1 MTTTTVTN
9 IGYTGTI
16 QNASVLGEYGIPVN
30 AYLWGA
36 GGGSTSQAAGN
47 AGGYSKVYFVAK
59 PGDILTVA
67 VGQGGG
73 RGGSDI
79 NGWTPSGFSGAAYS
93 GLLFNTRF
101 PPPGQSVPVV
111 PYGQGLRNTST
122 NYTSFLSQW
131 GVWGADQNV
140 QTFTRTY
147 TINFPTTANVIF
159 QMVASTYG
167 RVYLDGVLIVEG
179 AGRSNTPVY
188 DDTINKAFV
197 KVTAGNH
204 TITIEA
210 DGKGTPANPVD
221 GNPNAIGVIF
231 GTGDLT
237 NYAGGRGGQTY
248 PPQAGVQGSAGGG
261 GGATILSLNGVVIGV
276 AAGGAG
282 GATRPASNVSYVT
295 TNYTGSTATQPF
307 STGLV
312 PPAPPVVIAP
322 GTSGYYINI
331 LEQYNDVGNIVNIY
345 YLGYS
350 VVVNGVIVYMN
361 QVGGGGPDAIPP
373 PLDLAQKTTYVGL
386 SYIGGNAGPY
396 GQVSR
401 VQCWSF
407 VYTSLNVNGSTDF
420 RFNNGQDGQDYS
432 GSNSIYENRAGGG
445 GGGGGGLFAGQGGS
459 AGGGA
464 PRIGGTAGVNGTSLG
479 DEKAQPVQRTPYI
492 NDYYPYGGVAEGGAS
507 GTTAIRYV
515 GSTATDPF
523 HSVIVS
529 GTSGYYI
536 RNTGISGGSN
546 SIIGYS
552 VVVNGTV
559 VYQSDGGSAAPPP
572 TTLAVKQGY
581 VGLSY
586 NQTFFIDGILHYE
599 YVECFDFDYVTS
611 TFTDGG
617 NGFVSLEYQTGG
629 GGAVKDSGSWKP
641 IQTTYV
647 KDAGTWKTV
656 QTTYINING
665 IWKPAQGAPVPTFTQ
680 FNGAFAPASR
690 NFGSRL
696 TPPPPPPAPDYGGGY
711 GVTGYGSNDMF

>member
-9 IGYTGTI
+9 VGYTGTV
-16 QNASVLGEYGIPVN
+16 QNATVTGEYGIPVN

-36 GGGSTSQAAGN
+36 GGGSTPNAAGN

-59 PGDILTVA
+59 PGDKLTVA

-101 PPPGQSVPVV
+101 PPPGQDTAVV
-111 PYGQGLRNTST
+111 PYGQGLRNTSSSS
-122 NYTSFLSQW
+122 TSFLSQW

-167 RVYLDGVLIVEG
+167 RVYLDSVLIVEG
-179 AGRSNTPVY
+179 AGRTNTGVY
-188 DDTINKAFV
+188 DDTINQAFV

-204 TITIEA
+204 TVTIQA
-210 DGKGTPANPVD
+210 DGNGAPPNPNS

-237 NYAGGRGGQTY
+237 TYAGGRGGQTY
-248 PPQAGVQGSAGGG
+248 PPDAGFQGSAGGG
-261 GGATILSLNGVVIGV
+261 GGATILSLNGVVIAV

-282 GATRPASNVSYVT
+282 GATRPAT
-295 TNYTGSTATQPF
+295 DT
-307 STGLV
+307 
-312 PPAPPVVIAP
+312 
-322 GTSGYYINI
+322 
-331 LEQYNDVGNIVNIY
+331 
-345 YLGYS
+345 
-350 VVVNGVIVYMN
+350 
-361 QVGGGGPDAIPP
+361 
-373 PLDLAQKTTYVGL
+373 
-386 SYIGGNAGPY
+386 
-396 GQVSR
+396 
-401 VQCWSF
+401 
-407 VYTSLNVNGSTDF
+407 STDF
-420 RFNNGQDGQDYS
+420 RYNNGQDGQDV
-432 GSNSIYENRAGGG
+432 NTINDIYENRVGGG
-445 GGGGGGLFAGQGGS
+445 GGGGGGLFAGQGGG
-459 AGGGA
+459 AGYGA
-464 PRIGGTAGVNGTSLG
+464 PRIGGAAGVNGTSLG

-572 TTLAVKQGY
+572 TTLAIKQGY

-665 IWKPAQGAPVPTFTQ
+665 IWKPSQGAPVPTFTQ

-711 GVTGYGSNDMF
+711 GFTGYGSNDVF

>member
-9 IGYTGTI
+9 IGYTGTV
-16 QNASVLGEYGIPVN
+16 QNANVLGEYGIPVN
-30 AYLWGA
+30 AYLWGG

-73 RGGSDI
+73 VGGPNI
-79 NGWTPSGFSGAAYS
+79 NPWTPSGFSGAAYS

-101 PPPGQSVPVV
+101 PPPGQDTAVV
-111 PYGQGLRNTST
+111 PYGQGLRNTSS
-122 NYTSFLSQW
+122 NSTSFLSQW

-147 TINFPTTANVIF
+147 TINFPATANVIF
-159 QMVASTYG
+159 QMVASTFG
-167 RVYLDGVLIVEG
+167 RVYLDGNLIVEG
-179 AGRSNTPVY
+179 AGRTNTGVH

-204 TITIEA
+204 TITIQA
-210 DGKGTPANPVD
+210 DGSGASPNPNS

-237 NYAGGRGGQTY
+237 TYAGGRGGQIY
-248 PPQAGVQGSAGGG
+248 PADIGTQVTAGGG
-261 GGATILSLNGVVIGV
+261 GGATIVSLNGVVIAV

-282 GATRPASNVSYVT
+282 GATRPAVEVSYVT
-295 TNYTGSTATQPF
+295 TNYAGSTATQPF
-307 STGLV
+307 SVGIT

-331 LEQYNDVGNIVNIY
+331 LYQFNDVGNLISTY

-361 QVGGGGPDAIPP
+361 QVGGGGPDAVPP
-373 PLDLAQKTTYVGL
+373 PLDVAQKTTFVGNSYVG
-386 SYIGGNAGPY
+386 GGGGPN
-396 GQVSR
+396 GQVSV
-401 VQCWSF
+401 VQCWNF
-407 VYTSLNVNGSTDF
+407 IYTSLNVNGSTDF
-420 RFNNGQDGQDYS
+420 RYNNGQDGQDVS
-432 GSNSIYENRAGGG
+432 TVPSIYGYQAGGG
-445 GGGGGGLFAGQGGS
+445 GGGGGGLWAGQGGS
-459 AGGGA
+459 AGYGA

-515 GSTATDPF
+515 GTTATDPF
-523 HSVIVS
+523 HSVNLS
-529 GTSGYYI
+529 GSGYYV
-536 RNTGISGGSN
+536 RNTGPSGGSN
-546 SIIGYS
+546 SVIGYY
-552 VVVNGTV
+552 VIVNGTV
-559 VYQSDGGSAAPPP
+559 IYQSLGGAAVAPPA
-572 TTLAVKQGY
+572 TLAIKAGFVGY
-581 VGLSY
+581 SY
-586 NQTFFIDGILHYE
+586 NQTFDVDGVPHYE
-599 YVECFDFDYVTS
+599 NVECFSFDYVTS
-611 TFTDGG
+611 TFTNGG
-617 NGFVSLEYQTGG
+617 NGFVALEYQTGG
-629 GGAVKDSGSWKP
+629 GGAVKDAGSWKP

-647 KDAGTWKTV
+647 KDAGTWKPV
-656 QTTYINING
+656 QTTYINVNG
-665 IWKPAQGAPVPTFTQ
+665 IWKPTQGAPVPIFIQ

-696 TPPPPPPAPDYGGGY
+696 TPPPPPPAPDYGGT
-711 GVTGYGSNDMF
+711 GVDTGYGGSVMF

>member
-9 IGYTGTI
+9 IGYTGTV
-16 QNASVLGEYGIPVN
+16 QNAEVLGEYGIPVN

-36 GGGSTSQAAGN
+36 GGGSTPNAAGN

-59 PGDILTVA
+59 PGDKLTVA

-79 NGWTPSGFSGAAYS
+79 NGWTPSGFPGASYS

-101 PPPGQSVPVV
+101 PPPGQDTAVV
-111 PYGQGLRNTST
+111 PYGQGLRNTSS
-122 NYTSFLSQW
+122 NSTSFLSQW

-167 RVYLDGVLIVEG
+167 RVYLDGTLIVEG

-188 DDTINKAFV
+188 DDTINQAFV

-210 DGKGTPANPVD
+210 DGSGTPANPAT

-231 GTGDLT
+231 GTGNQT
-237 NYAGGRGGQTY
+237 TYSGGRGGQTY

-295 TNYTGSTATQPF
+295 RNYTGSTATQPF
-307 STGLV
+307 SVGIT

-331 LEQYNDVGNIVNIY
+331 LYQFNDVGNLIGTY

-361 QVGGGGPDAIPP
+361 QVGGGGPDARPP
-373 PLDLAQKTTYVGL
+373 PLDVAQKTTFVGNSYVG
-386 SYIGGNAGPY
+386 GGGGPN
-396 GQVSR
+396 GQVSV
-401 VQCWSF
+401 VQCWNF
-407 VYTSLNVNGSTDF
+407 IYTSLNVNGSTDF
-420 RFNNGQDGQDYS
+420 RYNNGQDGQDVNTVQ
-432 GSNSIYENRAGGG
+432 GIYENRVGGG
-445 GGGGGGLFAGQGGS
+445 GGGGGGLWAGQGGT
-459 AGGGA
+459 AGYGA
-464 PRIGGTAGVNGTSLG
+464 PNIGGSAGVNGTSLG
-479 DEKAQPVQRTPYI
+479 DEQAQPVQQTPYT
-492 NDYYPYGGVAEGGAS
+492 NSFYPGGGVAEGGTS
-507 GTTAIRYV
+507 GT
-515 GSTATDPF
+515 
-523 HSVIVS
+523 
-529 GTSGYYI
+529 
-536 RNTGISGGSN
+536 
-546 SIIGYS
+546 
-552 VVVNGTV
+552 
-559 VYQSDGGSAAPPP
+559 P
-572 TTLAVKQGY
+572 T
-581 VGLSY
+581 
-586 NQTFFIDGILHYE
+586 N
-599 YVECFDFDYVTS
+599 
-611 TFTDGG
+611 GG
-617 NGFVSLEYQTGG
+617 NGAIALEFTTGG
-629 GGAVKDSGSWKP
+629 GGYINDGGEWKQ

-647 KDAGTWKTV
+647 KNAGVWSPV
-656 QTTYINING
+656 QTTYINVNG
-665 IWKPAQGAPVPTFTQ
+665 TWKPIQGAPVPTFTE

-690 NFGSRL
+690 SFGARL
-696 TPPPPPPAPDYGGGY
+696 TAPPPPPAPDYSGGG
-711 GVTGYGSNDMF
+711 GGGFTGYGSNDVF

>member
-9 IGYTGTI
+9 IGYTGTV

-101 PPPGQSVPVV
+101 PPPGQDTAVV
-111 PYGQGLRNTST
+111 PYGQGQRNTST

-131 GVWGADQNV
+131 GVWDADQSV

-210 DGKGTPANPVD
+210 DGNGAPPNPNSA
-221 GNPNAIGVIF
+221 NPNAIGVIF

-237 NYAGGRGGQTY
+237 TYAGGRGGQTY
-248 PPQAGVQGSAGGG
+248 PPQAGVQGTAGGG

-282 GATRPASNVSYVT
+282 GATRPAVDT
-295 TNYTGSTATQPF
+295 
-307 STGLV
+307 
-312 PPAPPVVIAP
+312 
-322 GTSGYYINI
+322 
-331 LEQYNDVGNIVNIY
+331 
-345 YLGYS
+345 
-350 VVVNGVIVYMN
+350 
-361 QVGGGGPDAIPP
+361 
-373 PLDLAQKTTYVGL
+373 
-386 SYIGGNAGPY
+386 
-396 GQVSR
+396 
-401 VQCWSF
+401 
-407 VYTSLNVNGSTDF
+407 STDF
-420 RFNNGQDGQDYS
+420 RYNNGQDGQDV
-432 GSNSIYENRAGGG
+432 NTINDIYENRVGGG

-464 PRIGGTAGVNGTSLG
+464 PRIGGTAGTNGTSLG
-479 DEKAQPVQRTPYI
+479 DEQAQPVQRTPYI

-507 GTTAIRYV
+507 GTTATRYV

-523 HSVIVS
+523 HSVIVP
-529 GTSGYYI
+529 GTSGYYVRRI
-536 RNTGISGGSN
+536 IETVTQY
-546 SIIGYS
+546 IIGYS

-559 VYQSDGGSAAPPP
+559 VYQSDGGSATAPP
-572 TTLAVKQGY
+572 TTLAVQQGF
-581 VGLSY
+581 VGYSFEGAY
-586 NQTFFIDGILHYE
+586 FIDGVPVIE
-599 YVECFDFDYVTS
+599 KVECFSFDYVTS
-611 TFTDGG
+611 TFTNGG
-617 NGFVSLEYQTGG
+617 NGFVALEYQTGG

-656 QTTYINING
+656 QTTYINVNG
-665 IWKPAQGAPVPTFTQ
+665 IWKPTQGAPVPTFTQ

-696 TPPPPPPAPDYGGGY
+696 TPPPPPPAPDYGGG
-711 GVTGYGSNDMF
+711 GGDTGYGGSFMF

>member
-9 IGYTGTI
+9 IGYTGTV
-16 QNASVLGEYGIPVN
+16 QNANVLGEYGIPVN
-30 AYLWGA
+30 AYLWGG

-47 AGGYSKVYFVAK
+47 AGGYSKIYFVAK

-101 PPPGQSVPVV
+101 PPPGQDTAVV
-111 PYGQGLRNTST
+111 PYGQGLRNTSS
-122 NYTSFLSQW
+122 NSTSFLSQW

-179 AGRSNTPVY
+179 AGRSNSGPLY
-188 DDTINKAFV
+188 ETINKAFV

-204 TITIEA
+204 TITIQA
-210 DGKGTPANPVD
+210 DGKGTPANPND

-237 NYAGGRGGQTY
+237 TYAGGRGGQTY
-248 PPQAGVQGSAGGG
+248 PPQAGFQGSAGGG
-261 GGATILSLNGVVIGV
+261 GGATIVSLNGVVIAV

-282 GATRPASNVSYVT
+282 GATRPAADT
-295 TNYTGSTATQPF
+295 
-307 STGLV
+307 
-312 PPAPPVVIAP
+312 
-322 GTSGYYINI
+322 
-331 LEQYNDVGNIVNIY
+331 
-345 YLGYS
+345 
-350 VVVNGVIVYMN
+350 
-361 QVGGGGPDAIPP
+361 
-373 PLDLAQKTTYVGL
+373 
-386 SYIGGNAGPY
+386 
-396 GQVSR
+396 
-401 VQCWSF
+401 
-407 VYTSLNVNGSTDF
+407 STDF
-420 RFNNGQDGQDYS
+420 RYNNGQDGQDV
-432 GSNSIYENRAGGG
+432 NTVHDIYENRVGGG
-445 GGGGGGLFAGQGGS
+445 GGGGGGVWAGQGGG
-459 AGGGA
+459 AGYGA
-464 PRIGGTAGVNGTSLG
+464 PRIGGAAGTNGTSLG

-515 GSTATDPF
+515 GTTATDPF

-536 RNTGISGGSN
+536 RNTGVSGGSN

-559 VYQSDGGSAAPPP
+559 VYQSDGGSATAPP

-586 NQTFFIDGILHYE
+586 FQTFFVDGVPHYE
-599 YVECFDFDYVTS
+599 NVECFSFDYVTS
-611 TFTDGG
+611 TFTNGG
-617 NGFVSLEYQTGG
+617 NGFVALEYQTGG
-629 GGAVKDSGSWKP
+629 GGAVKDAGSWKP

-647 KDAGTWKTV
+647 KDAGTWKPV
-656 QTTYINING
+656 QTTYINVNG
-665 IWKPAQGAPVPTFTQ
+665 IWKPTQGAPVPIFIQ

-696 TPPPPPPAPDYGGGY
+696 TPPPPPPAPDYGGG
-711 GVTGYGSNDMF
+711 GGDTGYGGSVMF

>member
-9 IGYTGTI
+9 VGYTGTV
-16 QNASVLGEYGIPVN
+16 QNATVTGEYGIPVN

-36 GGGSTSQAAGN
+36 GGGSTPNAAGN

-59 PGDILTVA
+59 PGDKLTVA

-101 PPPGQSVPVV
+101 PPPGQDTAVV
-111 PYGQGLRNTST
+111 PYGQGLRNTSSSS
-122 NYTSFLSQW
+122 TSFLSQW
-131 GVWGADQNV
+131 GVWDADQNV

-167 RVYLDGVLIVEG
+167 RVYLDSVLIVEG
-179 AGRSNTPVY
+179 AGRTNTGVY
-188 DDTINKAFV
+188 DDTINQAFV

-204 TITIEA
+204 TVTIQA
-210 DGKGTPANPVD
+210 DGNGAPPNPNS

-237 NYAGGRGGQTY
+237 TYAGGRGGQTY
-248 PPQAGVQGSAGGG
+248 PPDAGFQGSAGGG
-261 GGATILSLNGVVIGV
+261 GGATILSLNGVVIAV

-282 GATRPASNVSYVT
+282 GATRPAT
-295 TNYTGSTATQPF
+295 DT
-307 STGLV
+307 
-312 PPAPPVVIAP
+312 
-322 GTSGYYINI
+322 
-331 LEQYNDVGNIVNIY
+331 
-345 YLGYS
+345 
-350 VVVNGVIVYMN
+350 
-361 QVGGGGPDAIPP
+361 
-373 PLDLAQKTTYVGL
+373 
-386 SYIGGNAGPY
+386 
-396 GQVSR
+396 
-401 VQCWSF
+401 
-407 VYTSLNVNGSTDF
+407 STDF
-420 RFNNGQDGQDYS
+420 RYNNGQDGQDV
-432 GSNSIYENRAGGG
+432 NTINDIYENRVGGG
-445 GGGGGGLFAGQGGS
+445 GGGGGGLFAGQGGG
-459 AGGGA
+459 AGYGA
-464 PRIGGTAGVNGTSLG
+464 PRIGGAAGVNGTSLG

-572 TTLAVKQGY
+572 TTLAIKQGY

-665 IWKPAQGAPVPTFTQ
+665 IWKPSQGAPVPTFTQ

-711 GVTGYGSNDMF
+711 GFTGYGSNDVF

>member
-9 IGYTGTI
+9 IGYTGTV
-16 QNASVLGEYGIPVN
+16 QNANVLGEYGIPVN
-30 AYLWGA
+30 AYLWGG

-79 NGWTPSGFSGAAYS
+79 NGWTPSGFPGAAYS

-101 PPPGQSVPVV
+101 PPPGQDTAVV
-111 PYGQGLRNTST
+111 PYGQGLSNTSS
-122 NYTSFLSQW
+122 NVTSFLSQW

-179 AGRSNTPVY
+179 AGRSNSGPLY
-188 DDTINKAFV
+188 ETISKAFV

-204 TITIEA
+204 TITIQA
-210 DGKGTPANPVD
+210 DGKGTPANPND

-237 NYAGGRGGQTY
+237 TYAGGRGGQTY
-248 PPQAGVQGSAGGG
+248 PPQAGFQGSAGGG
-261 GGATILSLNGVVIGV
+261 GGATIVSLNGVVIAV

-282 GATRPASNVSYVT
+282 GATRPAADT
-295 TNYTGSTATQPF
+295 
-307 STGLV
+307 
-312 PPAPPVVIAP
+312 
-322 GTSGYYINI
+322 
-331 LEQYNDVGNIVNIY
+331 
-345 YLGYS
+345 
-350 VVVNGVIVYMN
+350 
-361 QVGGGGPDAIPP
+361 
-373 PLDLAQKTTYVGL
+373 
-386 SYIGGNAGPY
+386 
-396 GQVSR
+396 
-401 VQCWSF
+401 
-407 VYTSLNVNGSTDF
+407 STDF
-420 RFNNGQDGQDYS
+420 RYNNGQDGQDV
-432 GSNSIYENRAGGG
+432 NTVHDIYENRVGGG
-445 GGGGGGLFAGQGGS
+445 GGGGGGVWAGQGGG
-459 AGGGA
+459 AGYGA
-464 PRIGGTAGVNGTSLG
+464 PRIGGAAGTNGTSLG

-515 GSTATDPF
+515 GTTATDPF

-536 RNTGISGGSN
+536 RNTGVSGGSN

-559 VYQSDGGSAAPPP
+559 VYQSDGGSATAPP

-586 NQTFFIDGILHYE
+586 FQTFFVDGVPHYE
-599 YVECFDFDYVTS
+599 NVECFSFDYVTS
-611 TFTDGG
+611 TFTNGG
-617 NGFVSLEYQTGG
+617 NGFVALEYQTGG
-629 GGAVKDSGSWKP
+629 GGAVKDAGSWKP

-647 KDAGTWKTV
+647 KDAGTWKPV
-656 QTTYINING
+656 QTTYINVNG
-665 IWKPAQGAPVPTFTQ
+665 IWKPTQGAPVPIFIQ

-696 TPPPPPPAPDYGGGY
+696 TPPPPPPAPDYGGG
-711 GVTGYGSNDMF
+711 GGDTGYGGSVMF

>member
-16 QNASVLGEYGIPVN
+16 QNATVTGEFGIPVN

-36 GGGSTSQAAGN
+36 GGGSAPGNFGAPGN
-47 AGGYSKVYFVAK
+47 AGGYSKVYFIAK

-73 RGGSDI
+73 RGGPDI
-79 NGWTPSGFSGAAYS
+79 NPWTPSGFPGAAYS

-101 PPPGQSVPVV
+101 PPPGQDTAVV
-111 PYGQGLRNTST
+111 PYGQGYRSAGNGIQ
-122 NYTSFLSQW
+122 SFLEQW
-131 GVWGADQNV
+131 GVWGSDQNV

-179 AGRSNTPVY
+179 AGRTTTSVY
-188 DDTINKAFV
+188 GDTINQAFV

-204 TITIEA
+204 TITIQA

-221 GNPNAIGVIF
+221 GNPNAIGVTF
-231 GTGDLT
+231 GTGDRT
-237 NYAGGRGGQTY
+237 TFSGGHGGIFNNTY
-248 PPQAGVQGSAGGG
+248 GQGSGGGG
-261 GGATILSLNGVVIGV
+261 GGATILSLNGVIIGV

-282 GATRPASNVSYVT
+282 SATRPATSISTDYRY
-295 TNYTGSTATQPF
+295 TNGQ
-307 STGLV
+307 
-312 PPAPPVVIAP
+312 
-322 GTSGYYINI
+322 SGQN
-331 LEQYNDVGNIVNIY
+331 LENPNDVH
-345 YLGYS
+345 S
-350 VVVNGVIVYMN
+350 
-361 QVGGGGPDAIPP
+361 
-373 PLDLAQKTTYVGL
+373 
-386 SYIGGNAGPY
+386 
-396 GQVSR
+396 
-401 VQCWSF
+401 
-407 VYTSLNVNGSTDF
+407 NGS
-420 RFNNGQDGQDYS
+420 QS
-432 GSNSIYENRAGGG
+432 GGG
-445 GGGGGGLFAGQGGS
+445 GGGGGGIWGGQGGT
-459 AGGGA
+459 AGYGA
-464 PRIGGTAGVNGTSLG
+464 PNIGGTAGVNGTSLG

-507 GTTAIRYV
+507 GTTAIRYI

-559 VYQSDGGSAAPPP
+559 VYQSDGGGATSPP
-572 TTLAVKQGY
+572 TTLAVKQEY

-586 NQTFFIDGILHYE
+586 FQTFFIDGIPHYE
-599 YVECFDFDYVTS
+599 NVECFNFDYVTS
-611 TFTDGG
+611 TFTNGG
-617 NGFVSLEYQTGG
+617 NGFVALEYQTGG
-629 GGAVKDSGSWKP
+629 GGYIKDGSQWAP

-647 KDAGTWKTV
+647 KDAGIWKTV
-656 QTTYINING
+656 QTTYVNVNG
-665 IWKPAQGAPVPTFTQ
+665 IWKPTQGVPVPTFTQ
-680 FNGAFAPASR
+680 FNGAFAPVSR
-690 NFGSRL
+690 DFGQSL
-696 TPPPPPPAPDYGGGY
+696 KPPPPPPAPDYGGY
-711 GVTGYGSNDMF
+711 ATTGYGSSDVF